1 MTTILSNP
9 TSVRLFIGATAL
21 IFLSTIP
28 VKGATTLTT
37 GDIAVIGMSADSADE
52 FAWVPLVN
60 LEAGTQIYFTDH
72 GFHSK
77 KSDFTSINSSG
88 DTLMLYT
95 TPAGGVLA
103 GVVQTV
109 ISIGADYAFTGSSG
123 WGQSSTPSKTNF
135 STSGDSI
142 YAFQSSTSP
151 TSATFGTPSDT
162 NSTGLFAVTATT
174 TDWTKSGSSGSFV
187 ETNLY
192 PDLTD
197 GSNAVA
203 AGAGGGSGA
212 EFDNVRYEGTTS
224 GTAAEL
230 LAAIATTGNW
240 TGTDATPASGYTN
253 NGVTNFT
260 VTAVPEPGTIAFLA
274 GFGLCAVFLS
284 RKSNKRQ

>member
-109 ISIGADYAFTGSSG
+109 ISIGADYAFTESSVWGSLPHHPK
-123 WGQSSTPSKTNF
+123 Q
-135 STSGDSI
+135 
-142 YAFQSSTSP
+142 TSP
-151 TSATFGTPSDT
+151 LRAIQFMLFKAARARPAPHLAPRVTPT
-162 NSTGLFAVTATT
+162 
-174 TDWTKSGSSGSFV
+174 
-187 ETNLY
+187 
-192 PDLTD
+192 
-197 GSNAVA
+197 
-203 AGAGGGSGA
+203 
-212 EFDNVRYEGTTS
+212 RR
-224 GTAAEL
+224 
-230 LAAIATTGNW
+230 
-240 TGTDATPASGYTN
+240 GY
-253 NGVTNFT
+253 
-260 VTAVPEPGTIAFLA
+260 L
-274 GFGLCAVFLS
+274 
-284 RKSNKRQ
+284 Q